1 MAWRLVSAG
10 RDPLQRRPARRP
22 PRPGRW
28 ERPGART
35 TAAATRPRPG
45 RGDPVPP
52 GVPTAT
58 AATTRPRPHT
68 GTPSPHAYSLSLSR
82 MSLDESRNRC
92 PRFRVP
98 RRPMSRRRTA
108 ERSGGPRGCR
118 VGVAA
123 ALRHTPHSSP
133 GGLTPPTRLQTPPSP
148 AHGLVRRP
156 RSRRPAWLLRVTPAR
171 VPRGAA
177 PSASSVSHSVPVVGC
192 TERTHIHSTNVYEA
206 LTPQPRRPRE
216 DEEMWTLN
224 PGWKSEWPS
233 HTQGH
238 GAGGRNPRQENR
250 EPP

>member
-1 MAWRLVSAG
+1 MAREVAWRLVSAG

-35 TAAATRPRPG
+35 TAAAARPRPG

-58 AATTRPRPHT
+58 AAATRPRPHT

-82 MSLDESRNRC
+82 MSFDESRNRC

-123 ALRHTPHSSP
+123 ALRPTPHSNP
-133 GGLTPPTRLQTPPSP
+133 GGLTPHPPPDAAFSRPRPCPEAPLAPSRLAAPRDPSP
-148 AHGLVRRP
+148 RP
-156 RSRRPAWLLRVTPAR
+156 PRCSSLRFLCFPQRACRWVHR
-171 VPRGAA
+171 EN
-177 PSASSVSHSVPVVGC
+177 SHSLDK
-192 TERTHIHSTNVYEA
+192 R
-206 LTPQPRRPRE
+206 L
-216 DEEMWTLN
+216 
-224 PGWKSEWPS
+224 
-233 HTQGH
+233 
-238 GAGGRNPRQENR
+238 
-250 EPP
+250 